1 MNFNSITAYLRTQ
14 FEDYHDGMVTRVDE
28 QFITHCLLCFALMFI
43 IPLVTHLLW
52 IVWLHY
58 FLTVFSSPFRTGWW
72 N

>member
-1 MNFNSITAYLRTQ
+1 MNFDSIVSYLKTC
-14 FEDYHDGMVTRVDE
+14 FNDYHDGMVTRVDE
-28 QFITHCLLCFALMFI
+28 QFITHALLCFALMFI